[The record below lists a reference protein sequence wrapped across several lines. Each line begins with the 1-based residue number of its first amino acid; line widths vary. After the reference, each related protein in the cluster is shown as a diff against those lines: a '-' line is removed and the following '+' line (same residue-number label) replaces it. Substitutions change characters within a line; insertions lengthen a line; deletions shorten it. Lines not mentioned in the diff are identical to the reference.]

1 MRALLVI
8 VAAALAS
15 PAMGEGP
22 PAPLTGAPAPTLD
35 SPGALSPALRAHLDV
50 RMNGERVGESLV
62 VLEGDD
68 VWVSIDDLHGWGVQ
82 SFDGQRRRADGKEW
96 VSLRSLSPAI
106 RHALDERTF
115 VLDLTVGPAL
125 LPSGRVDVGF
135 GRPAGALVADA
146 TTGYVNYAVQLDLR
160 GRPSGFGEAGVSFG
174 QSLVSSGFAY
184 TPTGVPVRGMTA
196 FSHEFLSRLE
206 KLVVGDAAVSSG
218 GLGSSAVVGGITWG
232 RDFALDPYFV
242 AAPRPA
248 FTAFAPTASTLEV
261 WVNGALVRQQAVPA
275 GTLDLTNIPVTAGA
289 GEVRTVLRDAYG
301 REQVFDLRS
310 SFAPALLA
318 PGLTD
323 FGYTLGFIRNG
334 VDATSFA
341 YGRPVAMGR
350 HRVGLDE
357 VVTVGGRLEASLD
370 RVSAGPSLTLGTIL
384 GQLDLEVLGSV
395 AGGAAGGAAAVGWSW
410 MGPGWSAGLR
420 LRGLT
425 PSFAT
430 VVLDPWRDRTL
441 ADAGGY
447 ASVLLARRVN
457 LGVDLAAA
465 RWRDAPDSATATLR
479 ASFSLGEGW
488 NLVASVGHTVGGS
501 APGPSGFLSI
511 SWALGDRTTALAG
524 AGGSTAGA
532 TGTASV
538 SRSLPV
544 GPGYGYRVAADAG
557 SATLA
562 TLGPA
567 AVGAAGLFQY
577 QTGFGRYEA
586 DVARTVAGTTGA
598 VRAAGG
604 VVFAGDRVLAA
615 RPVEEAYALVR
626 VGVPGVMTYLE
637 NQEVGVTDD
646 HGDVLVPA
654 LLARY
659 ANRLSIRVSD
669 IPMDYDVGKVERVV
683 APMRKSG
690 VIVRFDV
697 TPIRAVTGRLRLET
711 PGAVQEGVP
720 GGGELVLLQDGEELR
735 APTSSEGRFFLQ
747 GARPGRHVAE
757 VTWRGGTCRVTLEV
771 PEKPG
776 LQDLGVAGCDPGAR
790 LAAR

>member
-1 MRALLVI
+1 VRPLLLIAV
-8 VAAALAS
+8 AALAS

-22 PAPLTGAPAPTLD
+22 PAPLSGVPASTLD
-35 SPGALSPALRAHLDV
+35 SPGALSPALKAHLDV
-50 RMNGERVGESLV
+50 RMNGRPAGETLV

-68 VWVSIDDLHGWGVQ
+68 VWVPIDELHGWGAQ
-82 SFDGQRRRADGKEW
+82 SFDGRRRRADGKEW
-96 VSLRSLSPAI
+96 VSLRSLSPGI
-106 RHALDERTF
+106 RYALDERSFT
-115 VLDLTVGPAL
+115 LELTVGAAL
-125 LPSGRVDVGF
+125 LPTERIDVGNT
-135 GRPAGALVADA
+135 RPAGALVADA
-146 TTGYVNYAVQLDLR
+146 TTGFVNYAAQLDLR

-174 QSLVSSGFAY
+174 EALISSGFAY
-184 TPTGVPVRGMTA
+184 TPAGAPVRGMTA
-196 FSHEFLSRLE
+196 FTYEFLSRLE
-206 KLVVGDAAVSSG
+206 KLVVGDAAILSG
-218 GLGSSAVVGGITWG
+218 GLGSSAVVGGVTWG
-232 RDFALDPYFV
+232 RDFALDPYLV
-242 AAPRPA
+242 VAPRPA
-248 FTAFAPTASTLEV
+248 FTAFVPTASTLEV
-261 WVNGALVRQQAVPA
+261 WVNGAMVRQQPIPA
-275 GTLDLTNIPVTAGA
+275 GTLDLTNIPVAAGA
-289 GEVRTVLRDAYG
+289 GDVRTVLRDAYG

-310 SFAPALLA
+310 NFAPALLA
-318 PGLTD
+318 PGITD
-323 FGYTLGFIRNG
+323 FGYTLGFVRNQL
-334 VDATSFA
+334 DAASFD

-357 VVTVGGRLEASLD
+357 VVTLGGRLEASLD
-370 RVSAGPSLTLGTIL
+370 RASLGPSITFGTTL

-395 AGGAAGGAAAVGWSW
+395 AGGVAGAAGAIGWSW
-410 MGPGWSAGLR
+410 MGPRWSAGLR
-420 LRGLT
+420 LRAMT

-430 VVLDPWRDRTL
+430 VVLDPWRDRAL
-441 ADAGGY
+441 GDAVAY
-447 ASVLLARRVN
+447 AAFLPLDRLN
-457 LGVDLAAA
+457 LGLDLAAS
-465 RWRDAPDSATATLR
+465 RWRDAPESATATLR
-479 ASFSLGEGW
+479 ATLSLGEGW
-488 NLVASVGHTVGGS
+488 SVMASVGHTVGGTM
-501 APGPSGFLSI
+501 AGPSGMLSVT
-511 SWALGDRTTALAG
+511 WALGNRTTAQAA

-532 TGTASV
+532 TGSASV
-538 SRSLPV
+538 ARALPV

-562 TLGPA
+562 SMGPA

-586 DVARTVAGTTGA
+586 DVARTGAGVTGA

-626 VGVPGVMTYLE
+626 VGVPGVTAYLE
-637 NQEVGVTDD
+637 NQEVGVTDG

-669 IPMDYDVGKVERVV
+669 IPMDYDVGKVERIV

-690 VIVRFDV
+690 VVVRFDV